1 MRFDNI
7 DSADVVRFICGGSS
21 CNEDCCMW
29 RVLWKCY
36 DIKKAWNSGESA
48 RKSLVKV
55 MRWRVEHDERTIQEA
70 KDIGLRF
77 GAEVV

>member
-29 RVLWKCY
+29 RVLGTCY
-36 DIKKAWNSGESA
+36 DIKKAWNSGENA
-48 RKSLVKV
+48 RKAL
-55 MRWRVEHDERTIQEA
+55 
-70 KDIGLRF
+70 
-77 GAEVV
+77 